1 MIVAPSVLS
10 LDFSKFSE
18 QVDVLNTYADYIHFD
33 VMDGHFV
40 NNITFGPHILK
51 AFKKSSN
58 LFLDVHLMVSNPKYY
73 AERFIE
79 EGANLI
85 TFHSESLNNNL
96 DLIRELIDFIHSKNV
111 KAGISIKPNTDVNII
126 LPILKYVDYILVMSV
141 EPGFGGQKFIES
153 SILKISELNEYRKK
167 NNLNFYIE
175 VDGGIDD
182 ILAKK
187 CKDSGADVVV
197 AGSYIFKNNIAE
209 NIKKIK
215 CI

>member
-1 MIVAPSVLS
+1 
-10 LDFSKFSE
+10 
-18 QVDVLNTYADYIHFD
+18 
-33 VMDGHFV
+33 
-40 NNITFGPHILK
+40 
-51 AFKKSSN
+51 
-58 LFLDVHLMVSNPKYY
+58 
-73 AERFIE
+73 
-79 EGANLI
+79 
-85 TFHSESLNNNL
+85 
-96 DLIRELIDFIHSKNV
+96 
-111 KAGISIKPNTDVNII
+111 
-126 LPILKYVDYILVMSV
+126 MSV